1 MVCFVVSTRVTNT
14 LWKQLLYCTYI
25 LLVYMELQLVFIV
38 QLDMYTIYTGVVAAV
53 NECIK
58 QNTQA
63 QITEVDKTAKQQQK
77 F

>member
-1 MVCFVVSTRVTNT
+1 
-14 LWKQLLYCTYI
+14 
-25 LLVYMELQLVFIV
+25 
-38 QLDMYTIYTGVVAAV
+38 MYTIYTGVVAAV
-53 NECIK
+53 NECMK